1 MAWGA
6 IGQIAGSL
14 IGAQSAKSI
23 NKKQMAFDER
33 MSNTSFQRGV
43 ADMKKAGLNPLLAYQ
58 QGGAST
64 PTANLKDP
72 GAAGKDAALAAAQL
86 QLVQQQANNAKL
98 TGEGLAKDVEWSRQF
113 GMGPSTY
120 ASSQSLPGMFTRL
133 LSGGVNSAKGQ
144 QEIPKK
150 MGQLHAPIKSSDARA
165 WRTKRTW
172 SDGSQKNDVDMAA
185 SELVDMLRGLANM
198 AKPNYKGR

>member
-1 MAWGA
+1 VF
-6 IGQIAGSL
+6 GQIIGSM
-14 IGAQSAKSI
+14 IGASSAKSI

-33 MSNTSFQRGV
+33 MSNTSYQRGV
-43 ADMKKAGLNPLLAYQ
+43 EDMKKAGLNPLLAYQ

-72 GAAGKDAALAAAQL
+72 AAAGKDAAIAAAQL

-98 TGEGLAKDVEWSRQF
+98 TGEGLAKDVEWAKQF

-120 ASSQSLPGMFTRL
+120 ASSQSIPGMLTRL
-133 LSGGVNSAKGQ
+133 VSGGVNNAKSQ
-144 QEIPKK
+144 QKVPEKL
-150 MGQLHAPIKSSDARA
+150 GQLHAPMKAPDARA

-172 SDGSQKNDVDMAA
+172 ADGSQKNDAEMAA
-185 SELVDMLRGLANM
+185 SELVDMLRGLYNM